1 MSNKFDNYTID
12 VRKYCKIYMTQ
23 LQAFK
28 PLLKKQSQKDEPSQ
42 KQLSGKAIAV
52 SNEEAV
58 LKTLHLFGHLRRTE
72 IAAAVWPH
80 SPKKSGYQ
88 MACKT
93 IDRLMAEKSI
103 LEKPNSL
110 GQKSLILATKGVRRL
125 ANMDIVANTGHDLSC
140 GGSGF
145 YHRTFGSCYLIDRAS
160 KQDCSVYGEYAIQ
173 KDWSPLKVEYAMQK
187 FKKYPD
193 GLVIYDGKEHGLR
206 DGFKLAD
213 WIEVELAF
221 KSYPEVEKAFN
232 IFTKDQSLNPSGTV
246 MLNRLIFLV
255 DSRTPHAGRLAGYLK
270 KYLYEHPALSPQVF
284 LSHIFIAKADISY
297 PLAWNSSEEVS
308 IKDVKTKNGFDLEEL
323 DKDF

>member
-1 MSNKFDNYTID
+1 
-12 VRKYCKIYMTQ
+12 MTRPQ
-23 LQAFK
+23 SFK
-28 PLLKKQSQKDEPSQ
+28 PLLKKQSQKDEPSA
-42 KQLSGKAIAV
+42 KQLSGKAVAIA
-52 SNEEAV
+52 NEESV
-58 LKTLHLFGHLRRTE
+58 LKAIHLFGHLRRTE

-93 IDRLMAEKSI
+93 VDRLLEERSI
-103 LEKPNSL
+103 IEKPNSL

-125 ANMDIVANTGHDLSC
+125 ANIDVVANTGHDLSC
-140 GGSGF
+140 GGPGF
-145 YHRTFGSCYLIDRAS
+145 YHRTFGNCYLIDRAARS
-160 KQDCSVYGEYAIQ
+160 ECSVYGEHAIQ

-193 GLVIYDGKEHGLR
+193 GLIVYDGKEHGLR

-213 WIEVELAF
+213 WVEVELAY

-246 MLNRLIFLV
+246 LLNRLIFLV
-255 DSRTPHAGRLAGYLK
+255 DGRTPHARRLAGYLK
-270 KYLYEHPALSPQVF
+270 KYLYEHPALAPQVY
-284 LSHIFIAKADISY
+284 LSHIFIAKADIDY
-297 PLAWNSSEEVS
+297 PLAWNTVEEIS
-308 IKDVKTKNGFDLEEL
+308 IKDIKTKNGFDLEEL